1 MSGIARKLSFIGVFF
16 IVLAAFAS
24 IAYVLYQSQDPETRL
39 IKLLVD
45 DTKTITKAFF
55 SPDDKVAT
63 MLIDLINAERKRI
76 VVAIYT
82 FTYKDIAQALVNA
95 HNRGIQVEVVADHGY
110 GNDRYSKIPL
120 LANNKIPIWIYQ
132 TQSGDRDAS
141 LMHNKFCVFEDNIL
155 HKSLVWTGSYN
166 FTVRASTRN
175 QENVI
180 LLDNRKIVDQYLEHF
195 EILKTR
201 CLLINNMQGLPSQEK
216 ERSFTL
222 PIKSLWKE
230 LRKILSL

>member
-1 MSGIARKLSFIGVFF
+1 MTSIIRKLAFIGVFF

-39 IKLLVD
+39 TKLLVD
-45 DTKTITKAFF
+45 DTNTIMKAFF
-55 SPDDKVAT
+55 SPDDRLAT
-63 MLIDLINAERKRI
+63 TLIDLINAEKKRI

-82 FTYKDIAQALVNA
+82 FTYKDIAQALVDA
-95 HNRGIQVEVVADHGY
+95 HHRGVQVEVVADHGY

-120 LANNKIPIWIYQ
+120 LANNKIPVWSYQ
-132 TQSGDRDAS
+132 TKSGDRDAS

-155 HKSLVWTGSYN
+155 HKAIVWTGSYN
-166 FTVRASTRN
+166 FTVRATTRN

-180 LLDNRKIVDQYLEHF
+180 VLDNRKIVDQYLEHF

-201 CLLINNMQGLPSQEK
+201 CLLINGMQGRSEVSEKPSIPLK
-216 ERSFTL
+216 
-222 PIKSLWKE
+222 PLWRE
-230 LRKILSL
+230 LKKILRL